1 MALHIDFIKSIQT
14 YLKSPKRCVYE
25 TTVFQ
30 CKVLRDE
37 DGELGRLELFVLLET
52 PHWQLLEFSILT
64 FSWVLGG
71 CSRCLDAHLG
81 RLVSPL
87 WQLEGW
93 LSAIS
98 ASVPH
103 CRQQSCAQT
112 WTGSVWNCVADL
124 HSLAC
129 RPRCSP
135 GVVWWPALWRPEQRT
150 LYIWVCIILLQSYMW
165 SLPHKTLLILPP
177 RSSLYG
183 LSLDKEWF

>member
-1 MALHIDFIKSIQT
+1 MSLWNQS
-14 YLKSPKRCVYE
+14 
-25 TTVFQ
+25 FQ

-37 DGELGRLELFVLLET
+37 DGELGRLELSVLLET

-64 FSWVLGG
+64 FSWVLGC
-71 CSRCLDAHLG
+71 CSRCLDVHLG

-103 CRQQSCAQT
+103 CPQQSCAQT

-129 RPRCSP
+129 RPQCSP
-135 GVVWWPALWRPEQRT
+135 GVVWWPALWRPKQRI

-165 SLPHKTLLILPP
+165 SLPHKALFWYCRPGP
-177 RSSLYG
+177 HSMDSLWTKSDFSVYG
-183 LSLDKEWF
+183 VHANADGMEWMWL